1 MPETYLVIFNQHG
14 EIKIEKGE
22 TMEQSLEALKGL
34 RTEALRHY
42 PNYPWET
49 VGEVYEVL
57 ERKL

>member
-1 MPETYLVIFNQHG
+1 MSNEFLIIFKQHG

-34 RTEALRHY
+34 RTNALRHY

-49 VGEVYEVL
+49 VGEIYEVL
-57 ERKL
+57 ERKQ